1 MSKAVQQVETRTV
14 VDQVIKA
21 ISEAVGQVPATTETL
36 AQDPVKRASSVI
48 IMAASKSAAV
58 SAGLSLPPGP
68 LGLVTIIPDLLVIWK
83 LQQQMVADIA
93 GAFGKQAA
101 LSQEQM
107 LYCLFRHAA
116 SQAVR
121 DLVVRVGE
129 RVLIKKASLK
139 AMQAIL
145 EKVGIKVSQRVLGKG
160 ISRWLPVVGAVA
172 VGAYAFYDTHQVGKT
187 AVELFS
193 QDVSL
198 EVGPPT
204 NPGASLVRDERRSG
218 RR

>member
-1 MSKAVQQVETRTV
+1 MSNELQKINSGVL
-14 VDQVIKA
+14 DKVIKA
-21 ISEAVGQVPATTETL
+21 IGDAVSHVPSTTEPI
-36 AQDPVKRASSVI
+36 AADPVNRASSLI
-48 IMAASKSAAV
+48 IIASAKSAAV
-58 SAGLSLPPGP
+58 SGGLALPPGP
-68 LGLVTIIPDLLVIWK
+68 WGLATILPDILEIWN

-101 LSQEQM
+101 LSPDQM

-129 RVLIKKASLK
+129 RVLIKKATLK
-139 AMQAIL
+139 ASQAMM
-145 EKVGIKVSQRVLGKG
+145 EKIGIKVSQRILGKG

-187 AVELFS
+187 AVDLFS
-193 QDVSL
+193 QDVFL
-198 EVGPPT
+198 EQPTPAPPDQL
-204 NPGASLVRDERRSG
+204 GAG
-218 RR
+218 